1 MKSNLLL
8 AVILSLSGLFLLDC
22 MGIAIKYLRA
32 DYPAAQ
38 LSVFRNLFGMIPC
51 FIALYF
57 SKDWHANGRQ
67 LVIKRWRFGLA
78 RGLIMSF
85 AQLCLYTSYL
95 YLPYALVATMEY
107 TGPMMITLLAIPLLG
122 EKFGWYKSLAVL
134 TGFVGIIFI
143 MQPWSESFNFY
154 MLLPVMAA
162 FGYSLARVTA
172 LNFSNDTPV
181 PLINLYA
188 NIGTVICAII
198 LVISFNMWENFKSL
212 YDLLILFIMGF
223 AGGSG
228 VLLLIY
234 GSRKAEL
241 SKIMPFDYI
250 EIFFALILGWVFF
263 KEWPVDQLFPGALFI
278 VAGGI
283 IIYLRQTNFIK
294 TRERKA

>member
-1 MKSNLLL
+1 MKSNLFI
-8 AVILSLSGLFLLDC
+8 AVALSLSGLFLLDC
-22 MGIAIKYLRA
+22 MGIAIKYLRD

-51 FIALYF
+51 FIALFF
-57 SKDWHANGRQ
+57 SQDWNASGKK

-107 TGPMMITLLAIPLLG
+107 TGPMMVTLLAIPLLG
-122 EKFGWYKSLAVL
+122 EKFGWYKTLAVL

-162 FGYSLARVTA
+162 FGYSLARITA

-188 NIGTVICAII
+188 NIGTLICAIL
-198 LVISFNMWENFKSL
+198 LVITFNMWENFKSL
-212 YDLLILFIMGF
+212 YDLFILFLMGF
-223 AGGSG
+223 TGGTG

-250 EIFFALILGWVFF
+250 EIFFALILGWIFF

-283 IIYLRQTNFIK
+283 IIYLRQKNLLE
-294 TRERKA
+294 TRDRKV

>member
-1 MKSNLLL
+1 MKNNLFI

-22 MGIAIKYLRA
+22 MGIAIKYLRN
-32 DYPAAQ
+32 DYSAAQ

-51 FIALYF
+51 FVALYF
-57 SKDWHANGRQ
+57 SNDWYASGKKII
-67 LVIKRWRFGLA
+67 IKRWKFGLL
-78 RGLIMSF
+78 RGLIMTF
-85 AQLCLYTSYL
+85 AQMCLYTSYL

-122 EKFGWYKSLAVL
+122 EKFGWYKSLAVF
-134 TGFVGIIFI
+134 TGFVGILFI
-143 MQPWSESFNFY
+143 MQPWSESFNFF

-172 LNFSNDTPV
+172 LNFTNDTPV

-188 NIGTVICAII
+188 NIGTVICSSL
-198 LVISFNMWENFKSL
+198 LVIIFNMWNDFKSF
-212 YDLLILFIMGF
+212 YDLLILLIMGIC
-223 AGGSG
+223 GGSG

-250 EIFFALILGWVFF
+250 EIFFALILGWLFF
-263 KEWPVDQLFPGALFI
+263 REWPVDQLFPGALFI
-278 VAGGI
+278 VGGGI
-283 IIYLRQTNFIK
+283 IIYLRQNYYSK
-294 TRERKA
+294 QRDRKV

>member
-1 MKSNLLL
+1 MKNNLFL

-143 MQPWSESFNFY
+143 MQPWSESFNLY

-198 LVISFNMWENFKSL
+198 LVISFNMWESFKSL

-278 VAGGI
+278 VVGGI

>member
-1 MKSNLLL
+1 MKNNLFL

-57 SKDWHANGRQ
+57 SKDWHDRGRKV
-67 LVIKRWRFGLA
+67 VIKRWRFGLA

-134 TGFVGIIFI
+134 TGFIGIIFI
-143 MQPWSESFNFY
+143 MQPWSESFNLY

-188 NIGTVICAII
+188 NIGTLLCAIL
-198 LVISFNMWENFKSL
+198 LVITFNMWENFKSL
-212 YDLLILFIMGF
+212 YDLLILFIMGM

-283 IIYLRQTNFIK
+283 IIYLRQMNSLE
-294 TRERKA
+294 TRDRKV

>member
-1 MKSNLLL
+1 MKNNLFL

-57 SKDWHANGRQ
+57 SKDWHDRGRKV
-67 LVIKRWRFGLA
+67 VIKRWRFGLA

-134 TGFVGIIFI
+134 TGFIGIIFI
-143 MQPWSESFNFY
+143 MQPWSESFNLY

-188 NIGTVICAII
+188 NIGTLLCAIL
-198 LVISFNMWENFKSL
+198 LVITFNMWENFKSL
-212 YDLLILFIMGF
+212 YDVLILFIMGV

-250 EIFFALILGWVFF
+250 EIFFALILGWIFF

-294 TRERKA
+294 TRERKT

>member
-1 MKSNLLL
+1 VKNNLFI

-57 SKDWHANGRQ
+57 SKDWHDKGRKV
-67 LVIKRWRFGLA
+67 VIKRWRFGLA

-134 TGFVGIIFI
+134 TGFIGIIFI
-143 MQPWSESFNFY
+143 MQPWSESFNLY

-188 NIGTVICAII
+188 NIGTLLCAIL
-198 LVISFNMWENFKSL
+198 LVITFNMWENFKSL
-212 YDLLILFIMGF
+212 YDVLILFIMGI

-283 IIYLRQTNFIK
+283 IIYLRQMNFLK
-294 TRERKA
+294 TRDRKV

>member
-1 MKSNLLL
+1 VKNNLFI

-57 SKDWHANGRQ
+57 SKDWHDRGRKV
-67 LVIKRWRFGLA
+67 VIKRWRFGLA

-134 TGFVGIIFI
+134 TGFIGIIFI
-143 MQPWSESFNFY
+143 MQPWSESFNLY

-188 NIGTVICAII
+188 NIGTLLCAIL
-198 LVISFNMWENFKSL
+198 LVITFNMWENFKSL
-212 YDLLILFIMGF
+212 YDVLILFIMGI

-283 IIYLRQTNFIK
+283 IIYLRQMNFLK
-294 TRERKA
+294 TRDRKV

>member
-1 MKSNLLL
+1 MKNNLFI

-57 SKDWHANGRQ
+57 SKDWHDRGRKV
-67 LVIKRWRFGLA
+67 VIKRWRFGLA

-134 TGFVGIIFI
+134 TGFIGIIFI
-143 MQPWSESFNFY
+143 MQPWSESFNLY
-154 MLLPVMAA
+154 MFLPVMAA

-188 NIGTVICAII
+188 NIGTLLCAIL
-198 LVISFNMWENFKSL
+198 LVITFNMWENFKSL
-212 YDLLILFIMGF
+212 YDVLILFIMGI

-283 IIYLRQTNFIK
+283 IIYLRQMNFLK
-294 TRERKA
+294 TRDRKV

>member
-1 MKSNLLL
+1 MKSNLFI
-8 AVILSLSGLFLLDC
+8 AVSLSLSGLFLLDC
-22 MGIAIKYLRA
+22 MGIAIKYLRD

-51 FIALYF
+51 FIALFF
-57 SKDWHANGRQ
+57 SQDWNASGKK
-67 LVIKRWRFGLA
+67 LVIKRWRFGLV

-107 TGPMMITLLAIPLLG
+107 TGPMMVTLLAIPLLG
-122 EKFGWYKSLAVL
+122 EKFGWYKTLAVL
-134 TGFVGIIFI
+134 TGFVGIVLI

-162 FGYSLARVTA
+162 FGYSLARITA

-188 NIGTVICAII
+188 NIGTLICAIL
-198 LVISFNMWENFKSL
+198 LVITLNMWENFKSL
-212 YDLLILFIMGF
+212 YDLFILFLMGF
-223 AGGSG
+223 TGGTG

-250 EIFFALILGWVFF
+250 EIFFALILGWIFF

-283 IIYLRQTNFIK
+283 IIYLHQNNLSK
-294 TRERKA
+294 TRDRKV

>member
-1 MKSNLLL
+1 MKNNLFI

-57 SKDWHANGRQ
+57 SKDWHVNGRR
-67 LVIKRWRFGLA
+67 LVINRWRFGLA

-107 TGPMMITLLAIPLLG
+107 TGPMMVTLLAIPLLG
-122 EKFGWYKSLAVL
+122 EKFGWYKTLAVL

-162 FGYSLARVTA
+162 FGYSLARITA

-188 NIGTVICAII
+188 NIGTLICAIL
-198 LVISFNMWENFKSL
+198 LVITFNMWENFKSL
-212 YDLLILFIMGF
+212 YDLFILFLMGF
-223 AGGSG
+223 TGGTG

-250 EIFFALILGWVFF
+250 EIFFALILGWIFF

-283 IIYLRQTNFIK
+283 IIYLRQNNLSK
-294 TRERKA
+294 TRDRKV

>member
-1 MKSNLLL
+1 MKNNLFI

-57 SKDWHANGRQ
+57 SKDWHDRGRKV
-67 LVIKRWRFGLA
+67 VIKRWRFGLA

-85 AQLCLYTSYL
+85 VQLCLYTSYL

-134 TGFVGIIFI
+134 TGFIGIIFI
-143 MQPWSESFNFY
+143 MQPWSESFNLY

-188 NIGTVICAII
+188 NIGTLLCAIL
-198 LVISFNMWENFKSL
+198 LVITFNMWENFKSL
-212 YDLLILFIMGF
+212 YDVLILFIMGI

-250 EIFFALILGWVFF
+250 EIFFALILGWIFF

-283 IIYLRQTNFIK
+283 IIYLRQMNSLE
-294 TRERKA
+294 TRDRKV

>member
-1 MKSNLLL
+1 
-8 AVILSLSGLFLLDC
+8 
-22 MGIAIKYLRA
+22 
-32 DYPAAQ
+32 
-38 LSVFRNLFGMIPC
+38 
-51 FIALYF
+51 
-57 SKDWHANGRQ
+57 
-67 LVIKRWRFGLA
+67 
-78 RGLIMSF
+78 
-85 AQLCLYTSYL
+85 
-95 YLPYALVATMEY
+95 MEY
-107 TGPMMITLLAIPLLG
+107 TGPMMVTLLAIPLLG
-122 EKFGWYKSLAVL
+122 EKFGWYKTLAVL

-162 FGYSLARVTA
+162 FGYSLARITA

-188 NIGTVICAII
+188 NIGTLICAIL
-198 LVISFNMWENFKSL
+198 LVITFNMWENFKSL
-212 YDLLILFIMGF
+212 YDLFILFLMGF
-223 AGGSG
+223 TGGTG

-250 EIFFALILGWVFF
+250 EIFFALILGWIFF

-283 IIYLRQTNFIK
+283 IIYLRQNNLSK
-294 TRERKA
+294 TRDRKV

>member
-1 MKSNLLL
+1 MKNNLFL

-107 TGPMMITLLAIPLLG
+107 TGPMMITLLEIPLLG
-122 EKFGWYKSLAVL
+122 EKFGWYKSLAVF

-143 MQPWSESFNFY
+143 MQPWSESFNLY

-212 YDLLILFIMGF
+212 YDLLILFVMGF

-250 EIFFALILGWVFF
+250 EIFFDLILGWVFF

-278 VAGGI
+278 VVGGI

>member
-1 MKSNLLL
+1 
-8 AVILSLSGLFLLDC
+8 
-22 MGIAIKYLRA
+22 
-32 DYPAAQ
+32 
-38 LSVFRNLFGMIPC
+38 
-51 FIALYF
+51 
-57 SKDWHANGRQ
+57 
-67 LVIKRWRFGLA
+67 
-78 RGLIMSF
+78 MSF

-134 TGFVGIIFI
+134 TGFIGIIFI

-188 NIGTVICAII
+188 NIGTLICAIL
-198 LVISFNMWENFKSL
+198 LVITFNMWENFKSL
-212 YDLLILFIMGF
+212 YDLLILFIMGI

-263 KEWPVDQLFPGALFI
+263 REWPVDQLFPGALFI

-283 IIYLRQTNFIK
+283 IIYLRQMNSLE
-294 TRERKA
+294 TRDRKV

>member
-1 MKSNLLL
+1 MKSNLFL

-143 MQPWSESFNFY
+143 MQPWSENFNFY

-172 LNFSNDTPV
+172 LNFSHDTPV

-188 NIGTVICAII
+188 NIGTVICAIL
-198 LVISFNMWENFKSL
+198 LVITFNMWENFKSL

-263 KEWPVDQLFPGALFI
+263 REWPVDQLFPGALFI

-283 IIYLRQTNFIK
+283 IIYLRQTNFFK

>member
-1 MKSNLLL
+1 MKNNLFL

-57 SKDWHANGRQ
+57 SKDWHDKGRKV
-67 LVIKRWRFGLA
+67 VIKRWRFGLA

-134 TGFVGIIFI
+134 TGFIGIIFI
-143 MQPWSESFNFY
+143 MQPWSESFNLY

-188 NIGTVICAII
+188 NIGTLLCAIL
-198 LVISFNMWENFKSL
+198 LVITFNMWENFKSL
-212 YDLLILFIMGF
+212 YDVLILFIMGI

-283 IIYLRQTNFIK
+283 IIYLRQMNFLK
-294 TRERKA
+294 TRDRKV

>member
-1 MKSNLLL
+1 MKNNLFL

-57 SKDWHANGRQ
+57 SKDWHDRGRKV
-67 LVIKRWRFGLA
+67 VIKRWRFGLA

-134 TGFVGIIFI
+134 TGFIGIIFI
-143 MQPWSESFNFY
+143 MQPWSESFNLY

-188 NIGTVICAII
+188 NIGTLLCAIL
-198 LVISFNMWENFKSL
+198 LVITFNMWENFKNL
-212 YDLLILFIMGF
+212 YDVLILFIMGV

-294 TRERKA
+294 TRERKT

>member
-1 MKSNLLL
+1 MKSNLFI
-8 AVILSLSGLFLLDC
+8 AVALSLSGLFLLDC
-22 MGIAIKYLRA
+22 MGIAIKYLR
-32 DYPAAQ
+32 DYYPAAQ
-38 LSVFRNLFGMIPC
+38 LSVFRNLFGIIPC

-57 SKDWHANGRQ
+57 SQDWHASGKK

-85 AQLCLYTSYL
+85 AQICLYTSYL

-107 TGPMMITLLAIPLLG
+107 TGPMMVTLLAIPLLG
-122 EKFGWYKSLAVL
+122 EKFGWYKTLAVL
-134 TGFVGIIFI
+134 TGFVGIILI

-162 FGYSLARVTA
+162 FGYSLARITA

-188 NIGTVICAII
+188 NIGTLICAIL
-198 LVISFNMWENFKSL
+198 LVIIFNMWENFRSL
-212 YDLLILFIMGF
+212 YDLFILFLMGF
-223 AGGSG
+223 TGGTG

-250 EIFFALILGWVFF
+250 EIFFALILGWIFF

-283 IIYLRQTNFIK
+283 IIYLRQKNLSE
-294 TRERKA
+294 TRDRKV

>member
-1 MKSNLLL
+1 MKNNLFL

-57 SKDWHANGRQ
+57 SKDWHDRGRKV
-67 LVIKRWRFGLA
+67 VIKRWRFGLA

-134 TGFVGIIFI
+134 TGFIGIIFI
-143 MQPWSESFNFY
+143 MQPWSESFNLY

-188 NIGTVICAII
+188 NIGTLLCAIL
-198 LVISFNMWENFKSL
+198 LVITFNMWENFKSL
-212 YDLLILFIMGF
+212 YDILILFIMGI

-283 IIYLRQTNFIK
+283 IIYLRQMNFLK
-294 TRERKA
+294 TRDRKV